1 MAVKEEKSKQSK
13 TQSSQGVL
21 LTAEERGSEKTDRRR
36 EEQGDYTEQ
45 SFETVHEGSVWSK

>member
-13 TQSSQGVL
+13 TQSSQGIL

-36 EEQGDYTEQ
+36 EEQRDYTEQ